1 MNVSVSFKVNFK
13 SSGDF
18 MEEWPIGEIAR
29 QAGIRPSALR
39 YYESI
44 GLMPAPKRVNGRRR
58 YDQSTMQMLRVVQL
72 AQRAGFTVAEIQIL
86 LHGFAP
92 DTPPAAR
99 WQPLARQKLR
109 ELDTV
114 IAHAQQMQRVLETGL
129 NCGCLRLE
137 DCAIMLDQ
145 GCCQE

>member
-1 MNVSVSFKVNFK
+1 
-13 SSGDF
+13 
-18 MEEWPIGEIAR
+18 MEDLPIGEVAR
-29 QAGIRPSALR
+29 RAGIRPSALR

-44 GLMPAPKRVNGRRR
+44 HLLPAPRRVHGRRR
-58 YDQSTMQMLRVVQL
+58 YDETTVQMLRVIQL
-72 AQRAGFTVAEIQIL
+72 AQQAGFTVAEIQTL

-109 ELDTV
+109 ELDAL
-114 IAHAQQMQRVLETGL
+114 IDRAQRMKQVLETGL

-137 DCAIMLDQ
+137 DCGIVLEK
-145 GCCQE
+145 GYCEE

>member
-137 DCAIMLDQ
+137 DCAIVLDQ

>member
-1 MNVSVSFKVNFK
+1 
-13 SSGDF
+13 
-18 MEEWPIGEIAR
+18 MEELPIGEIAR

-58 YDQSTMQMLRVVQL
+58 YDQGTVQMLRVVQL
-72 AQRAGFTVAEIQIL
+72 AQRAGFTVVEIQTL

-99 WQPLARQKLR
+99 WQPLAQQKIA
-109 ELDTV
+109 ELDAL
-114 IAHAQQMQRVLETGL
+114 IERAEQMKRILQTGL

-137 DCAIMLDQ
+137 DCAIVLER
-145 GCCQE
+145 GCCVE

>member
-1 MNVSVSFKVNFK
+1 
-13 SSGDF
+13 
-18 MEEWPIGEIAR
+18 MEELPIGEIAR

-44 GLMPAPKRVNGRRR
+44 GLMPTPKRVNGRRR
-58 YDQSTMQMLRVVQL
+58 YDEGTVQMLRVVQL
-72 AQRAGFTVAEIQIL
+72 AQHAGFTVAEIQTL

-92 DTPPAAR
+92 DTPPADR
-99 WQPLARQKLR
+99 WQSLAHQKLR

-114 IAHAQQMQRVLETGL
+114 IAHAQHMKRVLETGL

-137 DCAIMLDQ
+137 DCTIVLEHE
-145 GCCQE
+145 CCQG